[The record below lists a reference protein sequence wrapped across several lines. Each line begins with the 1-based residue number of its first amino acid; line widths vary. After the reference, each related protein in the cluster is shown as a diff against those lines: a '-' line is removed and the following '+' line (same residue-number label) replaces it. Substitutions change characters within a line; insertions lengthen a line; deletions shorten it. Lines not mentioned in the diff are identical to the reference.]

1 MNNFIL
7 IFFTSITITLD
18 VHCSDSG
25 GNVDMRHANHKK
37 FTSKVR
43 LTELSVY
50 KQ

>member
-25 GNVDMRHANHKK
+25 GNVDMRHANHKNSPQK
-37 FTSKVR
+37 LDS
-43 LTELSVY
+43 LS
-50 KQ
+50 